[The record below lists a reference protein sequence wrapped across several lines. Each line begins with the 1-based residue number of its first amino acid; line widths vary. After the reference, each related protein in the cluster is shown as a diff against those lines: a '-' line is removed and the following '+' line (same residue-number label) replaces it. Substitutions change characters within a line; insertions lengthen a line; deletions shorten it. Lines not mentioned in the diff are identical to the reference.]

1 MTEAEKEKYKAYDRI
16 MRAVPNM
23 KPRYSGIMI
32 PPTPETE
39 LSIRIRDGTA
49 ARDAV
54 FLETFKSIRRKD
66 FKERL
71 TAYLK
76 ESEDTDMSYRNN
88 YHRRAFNSAIQKKD
102 TENYALLSAL
112 YLLTAN
118 HDLWQCTREYISGN
132 MVCFEQIALHNCTE
146 DQYDLYCAAKD
157 LYLGTKHMNI
167 ADLADARQ
175 ISSKTFAVI
184 CNAMAV
190 RRFGL
195 GALQSME
202 NEVLKK

>member
-1 MTEAEKEKYKAYDRI
+1 MTEAEKEKHKAYDRM

-23 KPRYSGIMI
+23 KPRYLGILI
-32 PPTPETE
+32 TPTPETE

-49 ARDAV
+49 PRDAV
-54 FLETFKSIRRKD
+54 FSETFKSIRRKE
-66 FKERL
+66 FKKRL
-71 TAYLK
+71 TRYLS

-88 YHRRAFNSAIQKKD
+88 CHRRAFHASIQKRD

-118 HDLWQCTREYISGN
+118 YDLWRSSRDCVVDNTI
-132 MVCFEQIALHNCTE
+132 CFEKITLQNCSE
-146 DQYDLYCAAKD
+146 DQYALYCAAKD

-167 ADLADARQ
+167 ADLADAKQ
-175 ISSKTFAVI
+175 ISPKTFAVI
-184 CNAMAV
+184 CNAMTV
-190 RRFGL
+190 RRFGI

-202 NEVLKK
+202 NEVIQK